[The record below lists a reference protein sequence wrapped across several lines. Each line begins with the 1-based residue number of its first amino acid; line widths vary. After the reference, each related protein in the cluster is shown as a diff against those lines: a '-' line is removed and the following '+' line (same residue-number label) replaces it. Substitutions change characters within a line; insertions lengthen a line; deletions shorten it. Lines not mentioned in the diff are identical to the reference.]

1 MLPGLHIEPYGT
13 DTLVVVFSQPNS
25 TLGISYYYG
34 KVIGDNASDA
44 SCKTEVK
51 AESSQC
57 ELRGLYPGRA
67 YSVEARACL
76 ADSRGCGESIE
87 GQSFTTPKGERT
99 ALSYCLFA

>member
-1 MLPGLHIEPYGT
+1 M
-13 DTLVVVFSQPNS
+13 VVFSHPNS

-34 KVIGDNASDA
+34 KVIGDNASDT
-44 SCKTEVK
+44 SCKTEVNAK
-51 AESSQC
+51 SEC
-57 ELRGLYPGRA
+57 ELKGLYPGRA

-87 GQSFTTPKGERT
+87 GRSFTAPMGECT

>member
-34 KVIGDNASDA
+34 KVIGDNASDI
-44 SCKTEVK
+44 SCKTSVYAK
-51 AESSQC
+51 SSEC
-57 ELRGLYPGRA
+57 ELNGLYSGRE

-76 ADSRGCGESIE
+76 PHSRGCGESIE
-87 GQSFTTPKGERT
+87 GRSFTAPMGERRT
-99 ALSYCLFA
+99 FSYCLFA